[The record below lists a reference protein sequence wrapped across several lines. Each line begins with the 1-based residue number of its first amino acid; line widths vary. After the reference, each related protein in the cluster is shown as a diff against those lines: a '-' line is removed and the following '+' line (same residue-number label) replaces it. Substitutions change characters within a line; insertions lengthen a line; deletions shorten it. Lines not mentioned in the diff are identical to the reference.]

1 MTTLYLGGKR
11 KGRRQ
16 KSSKK
21 GRKGNKGSKGKSK
34 TQRPLKLSKRKSVK
48 TSRKPKNKTM
58 KKNNMLNIK
67 INRSDSMSKVH
78 SYEQKQL
85 FIDNGSIKDYYYYEQ
100 HNDEPPIFLYKD
112 LKNE

>member
-1 MTTLYLGGKR
+1 MTAMYLGGKR
-11 KGRRQ
+11 KGRRPS
-16 KSSKK
+16 SSKK
-21 GRKGNKGSKGKSK
+21 GKKRGKGSKRNSK
-34 TQRPLKLSKRKSVK
+34 TQRASNFTKRKSRKSK
-48 TSRKPKNKTM
+48 TKTM